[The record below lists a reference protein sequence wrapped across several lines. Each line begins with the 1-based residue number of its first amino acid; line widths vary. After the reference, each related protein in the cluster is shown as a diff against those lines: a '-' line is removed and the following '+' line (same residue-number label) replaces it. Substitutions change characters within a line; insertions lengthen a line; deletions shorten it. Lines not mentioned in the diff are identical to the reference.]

1 MSNKNKGYVLFYRDI
16 MNHAIFTDPYL
27 YKLFSY
33 CIFKA
38 SHRDREVLIDNNV
51 INIKKGQFVWGR
63 KVATNELNL
72 NSPPK
77 YQLSESTWER
87 KLKTLE
93 KLSIIN
99 RITNN
104 KYTVV
109 TIENWEVY
117 QTTKQQSEQQNEQ
130 EMNSKR
136 TADEQQMNTDKSL
149 KGIEDI
155 KGIRVVVEP
164 KNDFAE
170 VIGLYQSDIQA
181 TPPHTV
187 IDKLSD
193 DFDMFGKE
201 IMLYAIKKSAIAG
214 NRDYRFIDYLTREW
228 RKQQLK
234 TLEAIEQ
241 YEDKRNQPKQSY
253 NYNNE
258 RNGILNKFDRQD
270 LSYQSLEMKK
280 DRSGIASFT
289 DEEMEAYKSYF

>member
-1 MSNKNKGYVLFYRDI
+1 MSNKKGWISIHREILDKPIWKQSTPEQKTILITLLLMADHEGNEWEFDGQK
-16 MNHAIFTDPYL
+16 
-27 YKLFSY
+27 YKTLP
-33 CIFKA
+33 
-38 SHRDREVLIDNNV
+38 
-51 INIKKGQFVWGR
+51 GQFITSLPSI
-63 KVATNELNL
+63 VAECGKGVSIQNVRTA
-72 NSPPK
+72 
-77 YQLSESTWER
+77 
-87 KLKTLE
+87 LKRFE
-93 KLSIIN
+93 KL
-99 RITNN
+99 
-104 KYTVV
+104 
-109 TIENWEVY
+109 EFL
-117 QTTKQQSEQQNEQ
+117 
-130 EMNSKR
+130 
-136 TADEQQMNTDKSL
+136 TDKSTKTNRL
-149 KGIEDI
+149 ITILNWGLYQDTKKKTNSETNSHLTDDQQTGNSHLTANNNVNNANNVNNDN
-155 KGIRVVVEP
+155 KVVVVEP

-187 IDKLSD
+187 INKLSD

-234 TLEAIEQ
+234 TLEAVEQ

-258 RNGILNKFDRQD
+258 RNGVLNKFDRQD